1 MAINA
6 EVLTSFNKID
16 EAYIDGLLKKE
27 MHFNGVVVSDAMTM
41 AGFRG
46 WYKNDLE
53 GQVASF

>member
-27 MHFNGVVVSDAMTM
+27 LKQIIRRLLCLMMIRQSSD
-41 AGFRG
+41 G
-46 WYKNDLE
+46 
-53 GQVASF
+53 S